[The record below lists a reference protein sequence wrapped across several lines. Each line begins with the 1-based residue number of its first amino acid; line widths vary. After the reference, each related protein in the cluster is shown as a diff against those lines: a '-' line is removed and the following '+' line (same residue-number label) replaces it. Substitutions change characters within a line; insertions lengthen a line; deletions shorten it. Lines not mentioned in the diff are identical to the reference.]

1 MNRKISYP
9 ILQGQPSEAAQAP
22 AAAKGLSSPMQ
33 QQQLHKPP
41 TTPRSD
47 SLPMTQLSPRSHS
60 LAESPHRRSPRLGQ
74 ETFDNETR
82 RLGRPARSIGNTGAG
97 RTAKLS
103 EGGEWIQP
111 SVARR
116 LFNDENPHPIPEDTV
131 DSTSNQNSIDTARAV
146 EWDHTWPSPTTK
158 SLISRPEK
166 TWQGFDES
174 SRAQVMPGAYMPTL
188 APAAELESTTSLKE
202 KESSAASSD
211 NGSDSS
217 EAGRKKPFVK
227 PSLMLLFAL
236 TSRSDRFTI
245 VLPATILSILAGLV
259 APYMT
264 EVIGK
269 AFATYSNYALAV
281 MHNPPLSSEQLAA
294 ARHNMLYQSRN
305 SAITF
310 AGIGF
315 AIFVLQVASTWM
327 WTIHGERVVRALRK
341 EVYEGVGR
349 RSIGWF
355 DMGMGV
361 DTTTDSDEEEI
372 EQGDEETGAG
382 SGGLVGRFTRCVLF
396 DSVFE
401 SINETDCM
409 GCTRETDDVR
419 MATSATCGLV
429 VQYLTSFLA
438 ALGISFYRSYIL
450 TFAVLAC
457 YPLIAFV
464 VSSTESKAQ
473 ALILE
478 DREYST
484 KSASRLDRILGSI
497 PTVKAFNAEEREV
510 ESFSSLTSI
519 AFDVY
524 NRLHFIWGLR
534 SGIVQFIIMA
544 MFVQGFWFGW
554 WLVSHGK
561 TSAQS
566 INTCFW
572 ACLVASSY
580 IQSCVPLLVTIEKGK
595 VAMAGQL
602 DLARQ
607 SETPSDLAPYQNS
620 TTVKD
625 PHLPLSPKN
634 TCVGGGN
641 KSKHLRYGSKES
653 GAPLRNSKTSS
664 MRLSGLRPEC
674 SSPHP
679 LSGPVSP
686 GGLIFIPVNGALS
699 KKCHERSAPRALRK
713 VQPSIFTGELS
724 LRAVT
729 FHYPSRPHPAPPVL
743 SDVSLYLAARE
754 TTFIVGGSG
763 SGKSTVASLLMGL
776 YTPESGRVEVDEQG
790 LEWIDDEWLRSH
802 VACVA
807 QGAAIIF
814 EGTVHVNV
822 AMGVVGQVGEDGTR
836 RKIEDVTREEV
847 ITACRGA
854 LLHDFVRDLPEGYDT
869 WLSGEK
875 GAALSG
881 GQRQRLAIARA
892 WIRNPTVLILD
903 EATSALDAT
912 SRLLVSEAVKASR
925 KNKTTIIIT
934 HDLSAIEEN
943 DFVYVMADGHVVEQ
957 GYRGDLEAV
966 DNGPFNQLAQQQQQ
980 VPRLVFGD
988 EPEDTQMDDT
998 DVLEKLS
1005 AEFLSPPS
1013 ATNSSDWS
1021 QSKRSSR
1028 RASTSWGVPGAG
1040 LMGGGSTVHNMAR
1053 ASQDLQKARRASM
1066 GYKTA
1071 KSLVVPTEPLPRR
1084 PSVGQESV
1092 WSQDRPSSKTEFGF
1106 LPTPSTRSDDG
1117 LSHRRD
1123 SSLSFVVLEQ
1133 LASAAVTRRPVM
1145 HRVKH
1150 KSYLEGLEING
1161 VAQVG
1166 ERELV
1171 TNVVL
1176 EVTSDRA
1183 PRKVMSFLGIARKF
1197 YPTLPNKIALF
1208 VGLFLS
1214 IVVGVS
1220 TPIFSYLLARL
1231 IANLANPEA
1240 GKVVTTT
1247 SLLVLLVAAIDGLA
1261 DFTKFYVLERCAM
1274 GWVASLRRRGLAL
1287 LLRQDKSFF
1296 DRPENT
1302 TGSLVH
1308 SLVKDAEDARLLVGT
1323 VISQLIV
1330 CATMLLLGVIWA
1342 IVMGWELTLVG
1353 VGFAPIFLL
1362 LTRGL
1367 QVLNAKHEARNKV
1380 LRENVA
1386 RRFHLNVSNIKALRS
1401 MSLESVVLAK
1411 FEQTLR
1417 ETYAGAM
1424 RAAPLAGMGNGV
1436 TLGLTFVAEAVM
1448 VYVGAVLI
1456 ANGRYTFEK
1465 MATIFSLIIFSMT
1478 YAAQIAIYLPAITKS
1493 QEAIIDLSRLLELD
1507 TNTSE
1512 SEGSMI
1518 FPVKGAIAFDKV
1530 KFSYP
1535 SRADVPILRE
1545 ISFSIKAG
1553 ECVGIVGASGSGKST
1568 VTALLQRLYEPSNGT
1583 ILLDGRPL
1591 SRVDVKFLRN
1601 HVAVMSQHPVLFDLS
1616 IADNISY
1623 GSDLSQPRDV
1633 LQARIEQAAQLA
1645 HVHDFIKTLPRGY
1658 ETKLGENASL
1668 ISGGQLQRVQLARAL
1683 MHEREILLLDECTS
1697 ALDATNQALVM
1708 QTIEEVKKGR
1718 TTIIVTH
1725 KLDVMRR
1732 CDRLIVLHEGQV
1744 VETGTVDDLRSRG
1757 GHFAQLASGGEWE
1770 AS

>member
-9 ILQGQPSEAAQAP
+9 ILQGQPEPSEAPSVEAP
-22 AAAKGLSSPMQ
+22 PAVTKGLSSPRQ
-33 QQQLHKPP
+33 QHHQRPRATPP

-60 LAESPHRRSPRLGQ
+60 LKASSHHRSPRLGQ
-74 ETFDNETR
+74 DTFDNETR
-82 RLGRPARSIGNTGAG
+82 RLGTPARSPGNTGAG
-97 RTAKLS
+97 HTAELSKGGLAAQPVHYRKLS
-103 EGGEWIQP
+103 YDD
-111 SVARR
+111 SV
-116 LFNDENPHPIPEDTV
+116 HPIPEETADHTLPI
-131 DSTSNQNSIDTARAV
+131 STTRTL
-146 EWDHTWPSPTTK
+146 EWDHSWLSPTAK
-158 SLISRPEK
+158 SPISRPEK
-166 TWQGFDES
+166 AWQSFDDT
-174 SRAQVMPGAYMPTL
+174 SRAKIMPGTYMPTL
-188 APAAELESTTSLKE
+188 APAAELQSRTSLEEE
-202 KESSAASSD
+202 KQPSGSSD
-211 NGSDSS
+211 DGSDSS
-217 EAGRKKPFVK
+217 ETARKKPDAK
-227 PSLMLLFAL
+227 PSVMLLFAL

-245 VLPATILSILAGLV
+245 VLPATILSVLAGLV

-269 AFATYSNYALAV
+269 AFGTYSNYALAV
-281 MHNPPLSSEQLAA
+281 MHQPPLSADQLAA
-294 ARHNMLYQSRN
+294 ARHTMLSQSRT

-310 AGIGF
+310 AGIGV
-315 AIFVLQVASTWM
+315 AIFFLQVSSTWM

-341 EVYEGVGR
+341 EVYEGVNK

-361 DTTTDSDEEEI
+361 DTSADSDEEEV
-372 EQGDEETGAG
+372 EDGDEETGAG
-382 SGGLVGRFTRCVLF
+382 SGGLVGRF
-396 DSVFE
+396 
-401 SINETDCM
+401 
-409 GCTRETDDVR
+409 TRETDDVR

-429 VQYLTSFLA
+429 VQYLTSFFV
-438 ALGISFYRSYIL
+438 ALGISFYRSYML
-450 TFAVLAC
+450 TFAVLGC
-457 YPLIAFV
+457 FPIIAFV
-464 VSSTESKAQ
+464 VSSTESRAHS
-473 ALILE
+473 LVLE

-484 KSASRLDRILGSI
+484 KSASRLDRILGAI

-510 ESFSSLTSI
+510 KSFSALTNI
-519 AFDVY
+519 AFNVY

-534 SGIVQFIIMA
+534 GGIVQFIIMA

-561 TSAQS
+561 ASAQS
-566 INTCFW
+566 ISTCFW

-580 IQSCVPLLVTIEKGK
+580 VQSCVPLLVTIEKGK
-595 VAMAGQL
+595 VAMAGEL
-602 DLARQ
+602 NLARQ
-607 SETPSDLAPYQNS
+607 TEITSGPDANRNS
-620 TTVKD
+620 AVVKD
-625 PHLPLSPKN
+625 PRSSKE
-634 TCVGGGN
+634 TSRGGRS
-641 KSKHLRYGSKES
+641 KSKHFRGASKDS
-653 GAPLRNSKTSS
+653 SVPLRDSKTSS
-664 MRLSGLRPEC
+664 IALSELRRES
-674 SSPHP
+674 SSPP
-679 LSGPVSP
+679 LVSVPMSTSAPV
-686 GGLIFIPVNGALS
+686 FIPVNGAMS
-699 KKCHERSAPRALRK
+699 KKHRGQSAPRALRK

-724 LRAVT
+724 LRGVT

-743 SDVSLYLAARE
+743 QDVSLYLAARE

-802 VACVA
+802 VACVS

-814 EGTVHVNV
+814 EGTVHENV
-822 AMGVVGQVGEDGTR
+822 AMGVVGQVREDGTR

-847 ITACRGA
+847 TTACRGA

-925 KNKTTIIIT
+925 KNRTTIIIT

-943 DFVYVMADGHVVEQ
+943 DFVYVMADGQVVEQ
-957 GYRGDLEAV
+957 GYRRDLEAV
-966 DNGPFNQLAQQQQQ
+966 DYGPFNQLAQQQQQ
-980 VPRLVFGD
+980 LPRLELG
-988 EPEDTQMDDT
+988 EEETQMNDT
-998 DVLEKLS
+998 DVLEELS
-1005 AEFLSPPS
+1005 AEFLGTQS
-1013 ATNSSDWS
+1013 ATRSSYWP
-1021 QSKRSSR
+1021 QSKHNSR
-1028 RASTSWGVPGAG
+1028 RASSNWGFPGTG
-1040 LMGGGSTVHNMAR
+1040 LMGGGSGVCNVAR
-1053 ASQDLQKARRASM
+1053 ASRDLQKARRASM
-1066 GYKTA
+1066 GYKTTSS
-1071 KSLVVPTEPLPRR
+1071 SLAVPTEPLPRR
-1084 PSVGQESV
+1084 H
-1092 WSQDRPSSKTEFGF
+1092 PSSGQGSVSSRDHTSSKMELG
-1106 LPTPSTRSDDG
+1106 STCSSPFRLDESMG
-1117 LSHRRD
+1117 RRRD

-1133 LASAAVTRRPVM
+1133 LASAAVARRPVIN
-1145 HRVKH
+1145 RVKH
-1150 KSYLEGLEING
+1150 DSYIEGS
-1161 VAQVG
+1161 
-1166 ERELV
+1166 ELSTTPHV
-1171 TNVVL
+1171 SEKGAIGDVVV
-1176 EVTSDRA
+1176 EMTSDRA
-1183 PRKVMSFLGIARKF
+1183 PRKVMSLFRIAREF
-1197 YPTLPNKIALF
+1197 YPTLPNKMALF
-1208 VGLFLS
+1208 LGLFLS

-1220 TPIFSYLLARL
+1220 TPVFSFLLAKL
-1231 IANLANPEA
+1231 IANLANPHA
-1240 GKVVTTT
+1240 GKVVTRT

-1261 DFTKFYVLERCAM
+1261 DFFKFYILERCAM
-1274 GWVASLRRRGLAL
+1274 GWITSLRCRGLAL
-1287 LLRQDKSFF
+1287 VLRQDKSFF

-1302 TGSLVH
+1302 TGALVH

-1323 VISQLIV
+1323 VISQVLV
-1330 CATMLLLGVIWA
+1330 CATMLLLGVFWA
-1342 IVMGWELTLVG
+1342 MATGWELTLVG
-1353 VGFAPIFLL
+1353 VGFAPIFLF

-1367 QVLNAKHEARNKV
+1367 QVLHAKHEARNKV

-1411 FEQTLR
+1411 FEHTLR

-1448 VYVGAVLI
+1448 VYVGALLI
-1456 ANGRYTFEK
+1456 ANGRYDFEK

-1478 YAAQIAIYLPAITKS
+1478 YAAQIAIYMPAITKS

-1512 SEGSMI
+1512 SEGSMV
-1518 FPVKGAIAFDKV
+1518 FPVQGAISFNKV
-1530 KFSYP
+1530 DFSYP

-1553 ECVGIVGASGSGKST
+1553 ECVGIVGSSGSGKST
-1568 VTALLQRLYEPSNGT
+1568 VTALLQRLYEPSNGSV
-1583 ILLDGRPL
+1583 LLDGRPL

-1601 HVAVMSQHPVLFDLS
+1601 HVAVVSQHPVLFDLS

-1623 GSDLSQPRDV
+1623 GCNLSEPRHA
-1633 LQARIEQAAQLA
+1633 LQAKIERAAQLA

-1668 ISGGQLQRVQLARAL
+1668 ISGGQLQRLQLARAL
-1683 MHEREILLLDECTS
+1683 MQDREILLLDECTS

-1732 CDRLIVLHEGQV
+1732 CDRLIVIHEGRV
-1744 VETGTVDDLRSRG
+1744 VETGTVDDLRARG